1 MAVSLGILRNGNL
14 ARAGASGGAPGR
26 PPGTPKAQ
34 ISVYIHIYIDSM
46 CGGFAWDFAKWPH
59 IHIYVYIYIY
69 IYIYVDQIGLCF
81 GHTRVLVLTRVL
93 RLSWAGSEALV
104 LRSEALLPTSRP
116 DIYIYLLS
124 LTSRRLSSYVKLMDL
139 WCRKIVKPCQDLVL
153 PNCHPIPQS
162 VAYIYIYIYMQAHG

>member
-1 MAVSLGILRNGNL
+1 MVVSLGILRNGL
-14 ARAGASGGAPGR
+14 
-26 PPGTPKAQ
+26 
-34 ISVYIHIYIDSM
+34 IYTSM
-46 CGGFAWDFAKWPH
+46 
-59 IHIYVYIYIY
+59 YIY

-162 VAYIYIYIYMQAHG
+162 VAYIYIYIYICRHTVDACVYIYIYIYMQAHG

>member
-1 MAVSLGILRNGNL
+1 MWWFRLGFCEMASYTHL
-14 ARAGASGGAPGR
+14 
-26 PPGTPKAQ
+26 
-34 ISVYIHIYIDSM
+34 
-46 CGGFAWDFAKWPH
+46 C
-59 IHIYVYIYIY
+59 IYIY

-162 VAYIYIYIYMQAHG
+162 VAYIYIYIYIYAGTRLMRAYIYIYMYCMHIYIYIY